1 MVCVVSL
8 EESNVTPETVP
19 FPQCREIRTEPQAAS
34 HMDKIIIA
42 ASAAICGTVVVAVVI
57 FICCNRKRSLKSEKL
72 RLTNVLAANNG
83 GHNGI
88 STTATSLAGSQVQ
101 SPLASM
107 GSMGLS
113 QMGGPGSKDWDQL
126 SMYSSRSI
134 PRARMYHSER
144 PGKFFFCN
152 WNKKFGCQKNIWES
166 TGSVMGSVNGGF
178 IADDARSHVSGYS
191 VNKSANG
198 ANLLRSRSLIDGQA
212 QRSVSAMSGRGASY
226 LPPGLHHSGMGPMG
240 HPLSGLHGLG
250 LSPLGM
256 AGLSGSMSAMAGLPT
271 LSGMGL
277 SRAGRNG
284 CSGKSV
290 KSMNEPNGQH
300 KRHQSKSKQSAG
312 QSTKSNEQTDNAS
325 GEALTTSTTTLIP
338 AENVPASSTETLS
351 STTQA

>member
-1 MVCVVSL
+1 
-8 EESNVTPETVP
+8 
-19 FPQCREIRTEPQAAS
+19 
-34 HMDKIIIA
+34 
-42 ASAAICGTVVVAVVI
+42 
-57 FICCNRKRSLKSEKL
+57 
-72 RLTNVLAANNG
+72 
-83 GHNGI
+83 
-88 STTATSLAGSQVQ
+88 
-101 SPLASM
+101 
-107 GSMGLS
+107 
-113 QMGGPGSKDWDQL
+113 
-126 SMYSSRSI
+126 
-134 PRARMYHSER
+134 
-144 PGKFFFCN
+144 
-152 WNKKFGCQKNIWES
+152 
-166 TGSVMGSVNGGF
+166 MGSVNGGF

-191 VNKSANG
+191 VKNSANG

-226 LPPGLHHSGMGPMG
+226 LPPGLHHGGMGPMG

-256 AGLSGSMSAMAGLPT
+256 ASLSGSMSAMAGLPT

-277 SRAGRNG
+277 SRAGRTG

-290 KSMNEPNGQH
+290 KSMNEQNGQH

-312 QSTKSNEQTDNAS
+312 QSTKSTKSNAQIDNAS